1 MDPTLMSVTEVV
13 RRVLP
18 EDRARALSGPDHELR
33 DLGLGSLEL
42 VSLLAA
48 LEDAFSVRLPADVL
62 HHATFRS
69 VRTLTAALQTTPGT
83 EDPHARPR

>member
-1 MDPTLMSVTEVV
+1 MDPTLVSVTDVV

-18 EDRARALSGPDHELR
+18 EDRAGALSGPDQELR

-42 VSLLAA
+42 VGLLVAI
-48 LEDAFSVRLPADVL
+48 EDAFSVRLPADVM
-62 HHATFRS
+62 HQATFHS
-69 VRTLTAALQTTPGT
+69 VRTLTAALRTATEA

>member
-1 MDPTLMSVTEVV
+1 MDPTLVSVTDVV

-18 EDRARALSGPDHELR
+18 EDRAGALSGPDQELR

-42 VSLLAA
+42 VGLLVEI
-48 LEDAFSVRLPADVL
+48 EDAFSVRLPADVM
-62 HHATFRS
+62 HQATFRS
-69 VRTLTAALQTTPGT
+69 VRTLTAALRTATEA